1 MDNDCWILITHPTLN
16 TASGFVLENFA
27 TAAAASFS
35 ESQTVDYFKT
45 GTAAYCDYIW
55 VQFVSPLSE
64 SEGLNRTLSGTW
76 LSNVFD
82 SGKASSVNFYWGT
95 GPSGSADSGK
105 PLGSVPDTGSTATLL
120 AAGILVLAA
129 GRRRLGLKVS

>member
-1 MDNDCWILITHPTLN
+1 MT
-16 TASGFVLENFA
+16 VA
-27 TAAAASFS
+27 TASFS
-35 ESQTVDYFKT
+35 GSQAVDYFKT

-82 SGKASSVNFYWGT
+82 SGKASSVNFYWGPA
-95 GPSGSADSGK
+95 PSGSADSGK
-105 PLGSVPDTGSTATLL
+105 PLGSVPDTGSTAALL
-120 AAGILVLAA
+120 GVGVFVLAA
-129 GRRRLGLKVS
+129 IKIGLRSIVNPEQTT